1 MLDQLISE
9 YHLHPIVDHFTIA
22 LLAFGVAAEFL
33 AAAATLGLRGGTG
46 WLSPWSQ
53 KLRTTALVL
62 ITGGASAAILSYYT
76 GDIEADRLWDS
87 MSPAAQQIL
96 SSTDASGQY
105 LSHAVLGQY
114 LMYAFLILA
123 LWRVWIELSPRVAR
137 WRIAFLITAGVAV
150 GALLYQGKTGGELV
164 YEHGVGISRASGTSQ
179 HDAGLAAVGSDQD
192 KRHEALAAPA
202 PRERL
207 PSHSVKR

>member
-1 MLDQLISE
+1 MLDHIVSE

-22 LLAFGVAAEFL
+22 LLAFGVVAEFL
-33 AAAATLGLRGGTG
+33 AAAATLLSRGGTG
-46 WLSPWSQ
+46 WLPVWSQ
-53 KLRTTALVL
+53 KLRSTSLLVM
-62 ITGGASAAILSYYT
+62 TGGAIAAMLSYFT

-96 SSTDASGQY
+96 SSTDGAGQY

-123 LWRVWIELSPRVAR
+123 AWRVLIEFSARLVR
-137 WRIAFLITAGVAV
+137 WRLAFLIAAAVAV

-164 YEHGVGISRASGTSQ
+164 YEHGVGMAGASGSSQ
-179 HDAGLAAVGSDQD
+179 KDSGIPTVSDRGERREASAGSAPGRSLPPDSG
-192 KRHEALAAPA
+192 KR
-202 PRERL
+202 
-207 PSHSVKR
+207 